1 MDTPK
6 GLRIYGSGIVSSK
19 GESLYSL
26 ESAAP
31 NRIGFDLTRVM
42 RTRYRIDTYQKTY
55 FVIDSFEQLFRA
67 TVDPDFGPIYYDLK
81 GASAFP
87 AGAVLD
93 SDRVFQRGSG
103 AGWPADGDV

>member
-1 MDTPK
+1 

-19 GESLYSL
+19 SESLYSL

-31 NRIGFDLTRVM
+31 NRIGFELKRVM
-42 RTRYRIDTYQKTY
+42 RTRYRIDTFQKTY

-81 GASAFP
+81 GAAAFP
-87 AGAVLD
+87 AGSVQPD
-93 SDRVFQRGSG
+93 DRVFQKGSG
-103 AGWPADGDV
+103 EGWPAEGDV